1 VRFFRKNKSKKI
13 LLRDNVSL
21 QNPVIAVNDYP
32 EIKKQIEYIGL
43 THFDLAIICQIQP
56 IIKEHVREL
65 YDSFVYHKD
74 ENIRNVVDLRSI
86 GVSLEQCYDFVI
98 NFFNGIVDNE
108 YIETRKRI
116 GSYFVKIGVDVQY
129 FLSTY
134 QSVLSGFFDFICENY
149 KHSIEDIMDISQA
162 LNKIFCLHNQ
172 MILHSMQ
179 NITKLHLTRTET
191 EAKEKVKNNIGGI
204 TSTLAAM
211 SEVTGSTVID
221 IINKSKLLEGDA
233 KEGLNNAISTTDKS
247 IVGKKQLD
255 LVIEKMSSLKQSV
268 SNIKVSISK
277 LDYTSK
283 EIGTIVSVIKGIAD
297 KTNLL
302 ALNAAIEAARAGDQG
317 KGFMVVA
324 DEVKKLADQ
333 TINSS
338 KSITDLVISTVDLI
352 NNIVLQVDEVNNKAE
367 DGNNDITK
375 TLEAFEG
382 ILESSIQSQKQ
393 NKLNAE
399 NIEFFNELLIEI
411 EQASTR
417 IIEISDQLN
426 QTIDSY

>member
-1 VRFFRKNKSKKI
+1 
-13 LLRDNVSL
+13 
-21 QNPVIAVNDYP
+21 
-32 EIKKQIEYIGL
+32 
-43 THFDLAIICQIQP
+43 
-56 IIKEHVREL
+56 
-65 YDSFVYHKD
+65 
-74 ENIRNVVDLRSI
+74 
-86 GVSLEQCYDFVI
+86 
-98 NFFNGIVDNE
+98 
-108 YIETRKRI
+108 
-116 GSYFVKIGVDVQY
+116 
-129 FLSTY
+129 
-134 QSVLSGFFDFICENY
+134 
-149 KHSIEDIMDISQA
+149 
-162 LNKIFCLHNQ
+162 
-172 MILHSMQ
+172 
-179 NITKLHLTRTET
+179 
-191 EAKEKVKNNIGGI
+191 
-204 TSTLAAM
+204 
-211 SEVTGSTVID
+211 
-221 IINKSKLLEGDA
+221 
-233 KEGLNNAISTTDKS
+233 
-247 IVGKKQLD
+247 
-255 LVIEKMSSLKQSV
+255 MSSLKQSV